1 MTARGWP
8 HAELETMVELW
19 NAGTL
24 SLVEI
29 AVKMGKTKAMING
42 MAHRMPNRCP
52 PKRTPVNK
60 GKEPA
65 PLAVSLKSRWPL
77 PAGHPITW
85 GAISAL
91 PWPADLGFM
100 TASRVTERTGP

>member
-42 MAHRMPNRCP
+42 MAHRITQYVNKIPNRP
-52 PKRTPVNK
+52 QHGRTATKR
-60 GKEPA
+60 
-65 PLAVSLKSRWPL
+65 
-77 PAGHPITW
+77 
-85 GAISAL
+85 
-91 PWPADLGFM
+91 
-100 TASRVTERTGP
+100 RVTNWMPVHHYSHWTCLEN